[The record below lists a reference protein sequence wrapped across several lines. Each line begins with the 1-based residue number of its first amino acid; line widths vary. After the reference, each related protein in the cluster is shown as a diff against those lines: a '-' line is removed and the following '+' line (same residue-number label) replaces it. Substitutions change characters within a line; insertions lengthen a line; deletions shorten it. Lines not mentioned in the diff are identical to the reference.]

1 MSDEVVTELGRA
13 ARGGAI
19 ALVGMVVSA
28 VFGFLVRAVIG
39 RYFGPNEYGTYN
51 LAMTVFTI
59 TLVVVMLGFPMG
71 IQRQVSYFLNTR
83 REKTPELIATGLIL
97 IALTS
102 VGGLLILEAI
112 KGILPTYIGGG
123 KLFTEM
129 LGILALALPLNA
141 IFNVMIA
148 TTQGFGRVR
157 EFLFYGKIGMPLTYF
172 LLTVIAIVTAGKIT
186 YVPIAFLTTYAIL
199 LTVLT
204 GDLLRKN
211 ILPRRLMFSRE
222 LAKLLVLFSIP
233 LLASNLIAFIMT
245 WTDTLMLGHFLGDKV
260 VGIYNAAGP
269 ITRFIPVFLMSF
281 TVIYTALTTG
291 FYSRGEIE
299 KIRKF
304 YVSITKWVV
313 LLTFPLFIL
322 IVAYPIPVLRTFFG
336 EQYVSAWKP
345 MTILAVGFM
354 FHSIVGPNGLT
365 LITMG
370 KPSEDMKGNVIG
382 ATLNVVLNYLLI
394 PLYGMVGASI
404 ATAVSYVVA
413 NTYKSIVLANHGIN
427 PFERNYMKVLITGII
442 MTGIAFLLKAESI
455 IWAMVFTL
463 VVSFIFYVL
472 VLLWGVFDS
481 VDIEL
486 LKMLSRRFNLKTE
499 LLVRLIE
506 RRFNH

>member
-28 VFGFLVRAVIG
+28 VLGFLVRAVIG
-39 RYFGPNEYGTYN
+39 RYFGPKEYGTYN

-83 REKTPELIATGLIL
+83 REKTPELISTGLIL
-97 IALTS
+97 ITLTS
-102 VGGLLILEAI
+102 TGGLLVLEVI
-112 KGILPTYIGGG
+112 KGILPAYIGGG
-123 KLFTEM
+123 ELFTEM
-129 LGILALALPLNA
+129 LGVLALALPLNA
-141 IFNVMIA
+141 VFNIMIA

-172 LLTVIAIVTAGKIT
+172 LLTVIVILVAGKIT
-186 YVPIAFLTTYAIL
+186 YVPIAFLTTYLIL

-204 GDLLRKN
+204 EDLLRKN
-211 ILPRRLMFSRE
+211 ILPGGLMFSKE

-233 LLASNLIAFIMT
+233 LMASNLVAFIMT
-245 WTDTLMLGHFLGDKV
+245 WTDTLMLGHFLGDKI

-269 ITRFIPVFLMSF
+269 ITRFIPVFLASF

-345 MTILAVGFM
+345 MIILAVGFM

-370 KPSEDMKGNVIG
+370 KPSEDMKGNLIG
-382 ATLNVVLNYLLI
+382 ATLNIVLNYILI

-413 NTYKSIVLANHGIN
+413 NIYKSIVLANRGIH
-427 PFERNYMKVLITGII
+427 PFEKNYVKILITGIA
-442 MTGIAFLLKAESI
+442 MTGVALFLKAESI
-455 IWAMVFTL
+455 FSAVMYTFL
-463 VVSFIFYVL
+463 VSLTFYAVILVS
-472 VLLWGVFDS
+472 GAFDKVD
-481 VDIEL
+481 VDIIKLAEKKFGVRAGL
-486 LKMLSRRFNLKTE
+486 IA
-499 LLVRLIE
+499 RLIK
-506 RRFNH
+506 RFSS